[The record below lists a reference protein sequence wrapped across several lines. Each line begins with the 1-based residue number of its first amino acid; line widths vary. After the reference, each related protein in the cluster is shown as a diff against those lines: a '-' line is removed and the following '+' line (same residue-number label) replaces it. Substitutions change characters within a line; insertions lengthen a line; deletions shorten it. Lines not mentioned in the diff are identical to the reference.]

1 MRGENREL
9 KVRVVSETTGDLVRM
24 VGEVEEHVGSLD
36 SFLTRSMRKSV
47 LALRVESV
55 VLQVNMMV

>member
-1 MRGENREL
+1 MRGEYREF
-9 KVRVVSETTGDLVRM
+9 KVRLVSETGDLVRM

-36 SFLTRSMRKSV
+36 SFLARSMRKSV
-47 LALRVESV
+47 LALRVELV